1 MKRSARSLTWTLAA
15 TACVLGLSSGLTARA
30 DDADIELLF
39 VQTSEGLEVDAEA
52 GTFRLVDFS
61 PHTLYFSDRPNRLA
75 GHITM
80 DDYLKEWTEAPDDFD
95 DDPPNATL
103 SVYEPGRSESSL
115 VVVEILNPVVDGE
128 DLVYDYRLIDGA
140 MPVGGGMAALFI
152 DRIGPG
158 GGVGAGY
165 HGVGVGARGPGAAG
179 WAGVAARNC
188 ADTDC

>member
-1 MKRSARSLTWTLAA
+1 MTRAYPRLTFVLAA
-15 TACVLGLSSGLTARA
+15 AACALCLGPTTAAAG
-30 DDADIELLF
+30 DPDIELLF

-52 GTFRLVDFS
+52 GAFRLVGIS

-80 DDYLKEWTEAPDDFD
+80 DDYLKEWTEAPDDFN

-103 SVYEPGRSESSL
+103 SVYEPGQNQSSL
-115 VVVEILNPVVDGE
+115 VVVEILNPVVDGD

-140 MPVGGGMAALFI
+140 MPASGGMAALFI

-179 WAGVAARNC
+179 WAGVEARNC
-188 ADTDC
+188 AATVC

>member
-1 MKRSARSLTWTLAA
+1 
-15 TACVLGLSSGLTARA
+15 
-30 DDADIELLF
+30 
-39 VQTSEGLEVDAEA
+39 
-52 GTFRLVDFS
+52 
-61 PHTLYFSDRPNRLA
+61 
-75 GHITM
+75 M
-80 DDYLKEWTEAPDDFD
+80 DDYLKEWTDAPDDFD
-95 DDPPNATL
+95 NDPPNATL
-103 SVYEPGRSESSL
+103 SVYEPGQTESSL

-128 DLVYDYRLIDGA
+128 DLIYDYRLLDGT
-140 MPVGGGMAALFI
+140 MPEGGGLAALFI